1 MNMRQ
6 DSAKAWENRLKVYSS
21 IVRDA
26 VRQRQ
31 WALAESLIS
40 ISGRFA
46 ERMVLGLY
54 ADAEIERFL
63 LSRAASLA
71 EPVPRTC
78 DENSVL
84 MVMSEAYLY
93 GGHTRVVERWIETD
107 RSRRYSLAV
116 TRQGRNEFPV
126 RLTEAVARSGGVVRF
141 FNETDSADSRAAELR
156 SWSMDFSC
164 VVLHTHP
171 DDIVPVLAYG
181 IGSFPR
187 PVGLYNHA
195 DHRMWLGASI
205 VDCVGELRQWGRDI
219 TVNFRGVPRSM
230 VIGIPGDG
238 AASVPVGREEARRM
252 LKIREDRRLVVSAGA
267 AYKYNPIP
275 GMDFL
280 DVVVPLLERRADIE
294 VVVLGVTFAGRP
306 DWKIISDRFDG
317 RLMALDSVGHE
328 DFMKW
333 MAAADLVLNSMPLP
347 GFTTIADAI
356 DAGTPVLLVETPA
369 GLMDWMYG
377 SAMICR
383 DNDALLAR
391 ALAILSDHS
400 LALGIVA
407 DVRRRLSAERTQEM
421 FLSRVNS
428 FFSRLRENGHC
439 IRSIAQSAI
448 RPSSFEEAI
457 FRVST
462 VDPREVA
469 RALYREAFGKWA
481 RQTVRICCALWP
493 IRTPFYFIK
502 WIFHGCKS

>member
-1 MNMRQ
+1 MRQ
-6 DSAKAWENRLKVYSS
+6 DSARAWENRREVYSK

-26 VRQRQ
+26 LRQGQ

-46 ERMVLGLY
+46 ERMALGLY

-63 LSRAASLA
+63 LSRATSLA
-71 EPVPRTC
+71 EPVPKTC

-84 MVMSEAYLY
+84 VVMSEAYLY
-93 GGHTRVVERWIETD
+93 GGHTRVVERWIEND

-116 TRQGRNEFPV
+116 TRQGRNEFPL

-141 FNETDSADSRAAELR
+141 LEETDSADSRAVELR
-156 SWSMDFSC
+156 RWSVDFSC
-164 VVLHTHP
+164 IVLHTHP
-171 DDIVPVLAYG
+171 DDIIPVLAYG
-181 IGSFPR
+181 IDSFPR

-205 VDCVGELRQWGRDI
+205 ADCVGELRQWGRDI
-219 TVNFRGVPRSM
+219 TVNFRGVPGSM

-238 AASVPVGREEARRM
+238 AASVPVGREEARRT

-280 DVVVPLLERRADIE
+280 DVVVPLLESRTDVE

-306 DWKIISDRFDG
+306 DWKIVSDRFGG
-317 RLMALDSVGHE
+317 RLKALNSVGHE

-333 MAAADLVLNSMPLP
+333 MVAADLVLNSMPLP
-347 GFTTIADAI
+347 GFTTISDAI

-377 SAMICR
+377 SAMVCR
-383 DNDALLAR
+383 DNDALVTR
-391 ALAILSDHS
+391 ALSILSDRS
-400 LALGIVA
+400 LAQGIVA
-407 DVRRRLSAERTQEM
+407 DVRRRLSAERSAEV
-421 FLSRVNS
+421 FLSRVNA
-428 FFSRLRENGHC
+428 FFSRLRENGHR
-439 IRSIAQSAI
+439 IRSISQSAI
-448 RPSSFEEAI
+448 QPSSFEEAI
-457 FRVST
+457 SRVLT
-462 VDPREVA
+462 VDPRAVA
-469 RALYREAFGKWA
+469 RDLYRDVFGKWA
-481 RQTVRICCALWP
+481 WSTVRICCALWP
-493 IRTPFYFIK
+493 IRSPVYFIK